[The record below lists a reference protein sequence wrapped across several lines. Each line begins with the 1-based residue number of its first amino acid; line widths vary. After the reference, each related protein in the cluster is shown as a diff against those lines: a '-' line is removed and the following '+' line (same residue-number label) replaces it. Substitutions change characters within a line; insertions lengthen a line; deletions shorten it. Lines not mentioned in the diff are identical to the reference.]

1 MRITTKIGVIV
12 VVIAALFGGV
22 LFNLIGTTK
31 QEAATSECYQKKECA
46 QAASALNAT
55 NIGIGLLFGL
65 FFLGLYLIIFA
76 HGEPALFR
84 HLEREKSYLKAEE
97 KLKIIHMLLDENERK
112 VFDAITHEDG
122 VSQQMLRYR
131 TDLSKSMIS
140 EILSRFERRDLIT
153 RVPAGKT
160 YSIFVKRPI
169 QTL

>member
-1 MRITTKIGVIV
+1 MHTTTKIGIV
-12 VVIAALFGGV
+12 VVILAALFGGV
-22 LFNLIGTTK
+22 LFNLVGTTK
-31 QEAATSECYQKKECA
+31 QEASSADCYQKKECA
-46 QAASALNAT
+46 QAASVLNST

-65 FFLGLYLIIFA
+65 FFLGVYLIIFA
-76 HGEPALFR
+76 HGEQALFR
-84 HLEREKSYLKAEE
+84 HLEREKDYLKNEE

-112 VFDAITHEDG
+112 VFDAITNEDG

-131 TDLSKSMIS
+131 TNLSKSMIS
-140 EILSRFERRDLIT
+140 EILSGFERRDLIT